1 MNITTTLEDVQYAA
15 SICIKCGSCTYGD
28 WPENHH
34 LCALFYRD
42 QCFAHGGGGFMSI
55 ITAVAEKLLD
65 YDQKIADL
73 AYTCSGCLAC
83 DSRCSIISAHP
94 PQVNITDMVRLLRYE
109 AVKRGF
115 VPESIVKT
123 IYDEVKETGDLG
135 KKNTLKLP
143 DTVRNDM
150 ANTVIFAECSHT
162 KAEKNISAA
171 VASIL
176 TKIGNPVSVFSE
188 MGCCGSTLY
197 NLGFWSEM
205 QPLIEANWE
214 KMKRLKSRTFIF
226 TNPHCEEFIIKRYPE
241 NLSDYSAIKHM
252 HISQL
257 LSEAFKNG
265 KLKSK
270 RTDKVKVSYHD
281 PCYLGRGL
289 GVYDAPREVLT
300 SLKGVELAEMTRNRA
315 NSFCCGA
322 GALGNYFP
330 NQSGEMA
337 KERMEEFNATG
348 ADLLITACPYCK
360 DNFQKVMSK
369 GKKDSVK
376 DLAEFVG
383 DRI

>member
-55 ITAVAEKLLD
+55 VTAVAEKLLD
-65 YDQKIADL
+65 YDQKIANL
-73 AYTCSGCLAC
+73 AYTCAGCLAC

-94 PQVNITDMVRLLRYE
+94 PKVNITDMVRLLRHE
-109 AVKRGF
+109 AVKRGL
-115 VPESIVKT
+115 VPENITKR
-123 IYDEVKETGDLG
+123 IHDEVNKTGDLE
-135 KKNTLKLP
+135 KKNNLTLP
-143 DTVRNDM
+143 DAVKNDK
-150 ANTVIFAECSHT
+150 ARTVIFAECSHT
-162 KAEKNISAA
+162 NAEKDILTA
-171 VASIL
+171 VAGLL
-176 TKIGNPVSVFSE
+176 TRIGNPVSVFSE
-188 MGCCGSTLY
+188 MGCCGSTFY

-205 QPLIEANWE
+205 KLLIKANWE
-214 KMKRLKSRTFIF
+214 KMKRLKGRRFVF
-226 TNPHCEEFIIKRYPE
+226 TNPHCEEFIVKRYPE
-241 NLSDYSAIKHM
+241 NLSDYSPIKHI

-270 RTDKVKVSYHD
+270 RTDKVRVSYHD

-289 GVYDAPREVLT
+289 GVYDTPREVLT

-330 NQSGEMA
+330 NQSREMA
-337 KERMEEFNATG
+337 RERIEEFKGTG

-376 DLAEFVG
+376 DLVEFVG
-383 DRI
+383 DRV

>member
-28 WPENHH
+28 WPENHR

-55 ITAVAEKLLD
+55 VTALAEKLLD

-94 PQVNITDMVRLLRYE
+94 PQVNIMDMVRLLRYE
-109 AVKRGF
+109 AVQRGL
-115 VPESIVKT
+115 VPENIIKT
-123 IYDEVKETGDLG
+123 IYREVKETGDLG
-135 KKNTLKLP
+135 KNNGLKLP
-143 DTVRNDM
+143 DTIKNDM

-171 VASIL
+171 IASVL

-188 MGCCGSTLY
+188 KGCCGSTLY
-197 NLGFWSEM
+197 NFGFWSQM
-205 QPLIEANWE
+205 KPLIKANWE
-214 KMKRLKSRTFIF
+214 KMKNLKGKTFVF
-226 TNPHCEEFIIKRYPE
+226 TNPHCEEFIVKRYPE
-241 NLSDYSAIKHM
+241 NLPDYSNIKHK

-270 RTDKVKVSYHD
+270 KTDKVKVSYHD
-281 PCYLGRGL
+281 PCYLGRGM
-289 GVYDAPREVLT
+289 GIYNAPREVLAA
-300 SLKGVELAEMTRNRA
+300 LQGVEIVEMTRNRA
-315 NSFCCGA
+315 SSFCCGA
-322 GALGNYFP
+322 WALGNYFP
-330 NQSGEMA
+330 NQSEEMA
-337 KERMEEFNATG
+337 RERIEEFKATG

-360 DNFQKVMSK
+360 DNFQKVMPRT
-369 GKKDSVK
+369 KKNNVK
-376 DLAEFVG
+376 DLVEFVD
-383 DRI
+383 DRV